1 VHVSWLCQDGF
12 FFWALVLLY
21 MMTHGPIGSVRCG
34 AHNCGISSDVA
45 VWQKQQHLR
54 LSLFFLWIQSSSSI
68 DAVVAGTLLAAAVVR
83 VGHYGE
89 NAWTDWPPASWPP
102 SSTHYLVVLLL
113 PVPLL
118 AHPQSCIFFFLLK
131 LLSDLV
137 VYLGEQPPAPQRELV
152 TWDRAISP
160 TRSRGIP
167 WVLVF
172 GNHDDMPFEWFSPAA
187 SVPSPAGK
195 H

>member
-1 VHVSWLCQDGF
+1 
-12 FFWALVLLY
+12 

-54 LSLFFLWIQSSSSI
+54 LSFFFFDGSSP
-68 DAVVAGTLLAAAVVR
+68 AAASMPWWP
-83 VGHYGE
+83 GPYSPPLWFASGGSFKAAIFAELHYGE